1 MDHAGA
7 FVAGL
12 QIAAVAAEAV
22 AIAALVYA
30 VWRIGHW
37 RETFESLL
45 SDSKRLAS
53 ETPDGEVL

>member
-12 QIAAVAAEAV
+12 HIAAIAAMAV
-22 AIAALVYA
+22 AIGAPVYA
-30 VWRIGHW
+30 IWRIK
-37 RETFESLL
+37 TFESLL

-53 ETPDGEVL
+53 ETLDSEAP